1 MVNPNWYLTDTCIG
15 IYWLIISLCSLIIG
29 NYSLVKAVT
38 WVAQDA
44 LDNIPQEKIL
54 FSVVLAL
61 LWQHCTGQNPMQ
73 CCQRGSRQHCTGKN
87 PCLNTLGKTLHRS
100 KLDAMLSERL
110 QTLLHGK
117 NPDMLS

>member
-15 IYWLIISLCSLIIG
+15 IYWL
-29 NYSLVKAVT
+29 T
-38 WVAQDA
+38 

-54 FSVVLAL
+54 FNVVLAL

-73 CCQRGSRQHCTGKN
+73 CCQKRGSRQHCTGKD
-87 PCLNTLGKTLHRS
+87 PCLNTLGRTLHRS

-117 NPDMLS
+117 NPAMLS